1 MEKLQ
6 FTTTKPESYIGQK
19 PVIAKIGFP
28 SKSMISL
35 SFVDGRILSA
45 PLSRFPSIGNLS
57 AEQKKQ
63 YTIAD
68 DDTIIFDHCDEIY
81 HIQDFFGLPDDYIL
95 KR

>member
-6 FTTTKPESYIGQK
+6 FTTTNPESYVGIK
-19 PVIAKIGFP
+19 PVIIKIGF
-28 SKSMISL
+28 STKGMISL
-35 SFVDGRILSA
+35 LLADGRILSA
-45 PLSRFPSIGNLS
+45 PLSHFPSIENLTVD
-57 AEQKKQ
+57 QRKQ

-68 DDTIIFDHCDEIY
+68 DDTIIFDECDEIY